1 MSLTVVITRDVQNR
15 YRGFLGSVMLEVSAG
30 VYISPRLN
38 AGVRNRIWNVM
49 SDWHGHLQR
58 GAIIMS
64 WSSPEEPGGVGLR
77 ILGEPPKTLSIVDGV
92 LLVRRIA
99 ESSDSSLTN

>member
-1 MSLTVVITRDVQNR
+1 MSLTVVVTRDVQNR
-15 YRGFLGSVMLEVSAG
+15 YRGFLGSVMLEVSSG

-38 AGVRNRIWNVM
+38 AGVRNRIWKVM
-49 SDWHGHLQR
+49 SDWHNHLRQ

-77 ILGEPPKTLSIVDGV
+77 ILGEPPKKLSIVDGM

-99 ESSDSSLTN
+99 DAPDSSLTE